1 MNTKS
6 LLIAVLATAV
16 GGMAVPALAHHAVD
30 QTSVQVINLKD
41 GSTLFVFKDGK
52 MAKAD
57 KYNRPV
63 YLKDGEVL
71 EATDGRKVTAAGNE
85 VARLASAFRQDH
97 GN

>member
-1 MNTKS
+1 MSTNFP
-6 LLIAVLATAV
+6 LIAALATALTSV
-16 GGMAVPALAHHAVD
+16 AVPAFAHHAVN
-30 QTSVQVINLKD
+30 QTAVQVINLRD

-63 YLKDGEVL
+63 YLTAGEAL
-71 EATDGRKVTAAGNE
+71 EAKDGRKVAAVGNE
-85 VARLASAFRQDH
+85 VARLATLFRQDH